1 MTGPIIYTAEMD
13 YGVAER
19 GRHGVFTD
27 WYANRHAPDLFKL
40 GARSVAGY
48 QPVIGGLAVMS
59 VYEFADSDIFLK
71 PAYPRMRESDLYGA
85 DVRATRAGG
94 KSAQTLYLERVA
106 LPQPAAGELIN
117 ADWISVLRFAA
128 PEAEDEALIGWIRT
142 DAQKLLASSGVR
154 RIRYATRIPQAIGKG
169 SFRPRCMIFTEWA
182 AQPADTTDLLP
193 ALTRRFGAAITE
205 AEPFVGWR
213 AYPWPD
219 DKASLRY

>member
-13 YGVAER
+13 YGVEER

-48 QPVIGGLAVMS
+48 QAVIGGLAVMS
-59 VYEFADSDIFLK
+59 VYEFPDAGVFLT
-71 PAYPRMRESDLYGA
+71 PAYPRMREGDLYGA

-106 LPQPAAGELIN
+106 LPQPVAGELIN
-117 ADWISVLRFAA
+117 ADWISVLRFAM
-128 PEAEDEALIGWIRT
+128 PESEDKALIDWIRAE
-142 DAQKLLASSGVR
+142 AQKQVASNGVR
-154 RIRYATRIPQAIGKG
+154 RIRYATRIAQAIGKG
-169 SFRPRCMIFTEWA
+169 SFRPRCMIFAEWT
-182 AQPADTTDLLP
+182 AQPPASADLLP
-193 ALTRRFGAAITE
+193 ALKSRFGTAITA
-205 AEPFVGWR
+205 AEVFVGWR

-219 DKASLRY
+219 DRASLRY